1 MPIAPH
7 ALHVVTPGRIACVR
21 IPRFAI
27 GAVWRARRPGTITQL
42 TLDLRLPGEPGA
54 RPLAPAP
61 GRTFP
66 ATTTVGP
73 TAPTT
78 APTTAPMAAP
88 TAMPVPPSAP
98 VLRLETGRGLA
109 IVRNTADVTTGATL
123 PPATAPGPSAT
134 PGPLAS
140 PATSPT
146 EPGPAP
152 APTATVTAT
161 ATAPTPPPAD
171 PHWDDRLLALADGT
185 RLRAVS
191 AAAGHARLRAGMTV
205 TEARG
210 RCGRLVVLP
219 WDPVAIGAA
228 VTRVTGA
235 LVRAA
240 PQVTPAGG
248 APGTWWVG
256 AGGFDGLGGDEALAR
271 RLLAIARRWHP
282 QARVAIADS
291 GVAARAAT
299 WTNHDSDA
307 AVTHDDGAITIVRP
321 GGDAAFLAPL
331 PLAFLPI
338 DDEFAAALV
347 GLGLRTVGALATLP
361 GSEVEQRW
369 GGVGHAAW
377 HLAQGHDPRR
387 PILARLDEHRSVTAE
402 LGGRADSMEP
412 VLFLLRAALDRLVRE
427 AARDGR
433 AVAALALSL
442 HLDTVPATLATRE
455 VRPAAPLARFTP
467 LFERC
472 RAALE
477 GWALDAPVTGLTV
490 TLTETPPATGD
501 QGDLLDDGWRDPGAA
516 LAALERLRAALGQ
529 GTVVRPAL
537 RDDHRPDAGGAWTDL
552 VDGDAAEEAGSA
564 PPPTCALRLLPAPAP
579 LRIACDADAR
589 PVAAA
594 WDGRALTIDHAAG
607 PERLG
612 GTWWRRPWAR
622 DYWRLRTRERGTL
635 LVFRDAPPAPAPRR
649 DTTTAAATA
658 TVAGTTAT
666 PAPARPRDDDGAW
679 FVQGWYD

>member
-1 MPIAPH
+1 MPTAPT
-7 ALHVVTPGRIACVR
+7 APPTATTPGRIACVR

-42 TLDLRLPGEPGA
+42 SLDLRLPGDPG
-54 RPLAPAP
+54 
-61 GRTFP
+61 TP
-66 ATTTVGP
+66 ATTP
-73 TAPTT
+73 A
-78 APTTAPMAAP
+78 
-88 TAMPVPPSAP
+88 
-98 VLRLETGRGLA
+98 LRLETGHGLA
-109 IVRNTADVTTGATL
+109 IVRATADLT
-123 PPATAPGPSAT
+123 
-134 PGPLAS
+134 
-140 PATSPT
+140 
-146 EPGPAP
+146 
-152 APTATVTAT
+152 
-161 ATAPTPPPAD
+161 TAPTLPAPHPPEL
-171 PHWDDRLLALADGT
+171 HWDDRLLALADGT

-191 AAAGHARLRAGMTV
+191 AAAGHVRLHAGMTV

-210 RCGRLVVLP
+210 RCSRLVVLP
-219 WDPVAIGAA
+219 WDPVAVGAA

-248 APGTWWVG
+248 APGAWWVG
-256 AGGFDGLGGDEALAR
+256 ADGFDGMGGDEALAR

-299 WTNHDSDA
+299 WSNHDSDA

-321 GGDAAFLAPL
+321 GGDAPFLAPL

-361 GSEVEQRW
+361 GGEVEQRW
-369 GGVGHAAW
+369 GRVGHAAW

-387 PILARLDEHRSVTAE
+387 PVLARLDSHRAVTAE
-402 LGGRADSMEP
+402 LGGRAESMEP

-433 AVAALALSL
+433 AIAALALSL
-442 HLDTVPATLATRE
+442 HLDTAPATLATRE

-477 GWALDAPVTGLTV
+477 GWVLDAPVTGLTV

-516 LAALERLRAALGQ
+516 LAALERLRATLGQ
-529 GTVVRPAL
+529 GTVVRPTL
-537 RDDHRPDAGGAWTDL
+537 RDDHRPDAGGTWTDL
-552 VDGDAAEEAGSA
+552 VDGDEPRDAALATTA
-564 PPPTCALRLLPAPAP
+564 ITVATPPASPPCALRLLPDPAP

-635 LVFRDAPPAPAPRR
+635 LVFRDARP
-649 DTTTAAATA
+649 
-658 TVAGTTAT
+658 T
-666 PAPARPRDDDGAW
+666 PPRDDDGAW